1 MKASDVMTT
10 QVVAV
15 HATTSVDEI
24 ARLLMRHAIGGV
36 PVVDARRRVIGI
48 VTERD
53 LFLKKKG
60 IPFSAVKIPTMFKQW
75 VDPRQLDEIY
85 ELARQHTAA
94 DVMTADVVCA
104 DPDDNIRQVAWLMVE
119 GNLKHIPVAR
129 DGQLLGIITRTDMIR
144 PMTREE

>member
-10 QVVAV
+10 EVVTV

-24 ARLLMRHAIGGV
+24 ARLLMRRAIGGV
-36 PVVDARRRVIGI
+36 PVVDAHRRVIGI

-53 LFLKKKG
+53 LFLKEKG

-94 DVMTADVVCA
+94 DVMTPEVVCA
-104 DPDDNIRQVAWLMVE
+104 DPDDDIGQVAWLMVE
-119 GNLKHIPVAR
+119 GNLKHIPVAC
-129 DGQLLGIITRTDMIR
+129 DGRLVGMITRTDMIR
-144 PMTREE
+144 PMARKE

>member
-10 QVVAV
+10 EIVTV

-53 LFLKKKG
+53 LFLKEKG

-75 VDPRQLDEIY
+75 VEPRQLDEIY

-94 DVMTADVVCA
+94 DVMTAEVVCA
-104 DPDDNIRQVAWLMVE
+104 DPDDDVGHVAWLMVE
-119 GNLKHIPVAR
+119 GNLKHIPVTR
-129 DGQLLGIITRTDMIR
+129 GGRLVGMITRTDLIR
-144 PMTREE
+144 PMAKTG

>member
-10 QVVAV
+10 DVLAV
-15 HATTSVDEI
+15 QAHTSVDEI
-24 ARLLMRHAIGGV
+24 ARLLLRRAIGGV

-53 LFLKKKG
+53 LFLKEKG

-75 VDPRQLDEIY
+75 VDPRQVEEIY

-94 DVMTADVVCA
+94 DVMTSDVVCA
-104 DPDDNIRQVAWLMVE
+104 DPDDDIGHVAWLMVQ
-119 GNLKHIPVAR
+119 GNLKHLPVAR
-129 DGQLLGIITRTDMIR
+129 DGLLVGIITRTDLIR
-144 PMTREE
+144 PLAQTG

>member
-1 MKASDVMTT
+1 MKASDVMTAN
-10 QVVAV
+10 VVAV
-15 HATTSVDEI
+15 QATTSVDEI

-53 LFLKKKG
+53 LFLKEKG

-85 ELARQHTAA
+85 ELACQHTAA

-104 DPDDNIRQVAWLMVE
+104 DADDDVGHVAWLMVE
-119 GNLKHIPVAR
+119 GNLKHIPVTR
-129 DGQLLGIITRTDMIR
+129 EGRLVGMITRTDLIR
-144 PMTREE
+144 PMAKTE